1 VEQDDERGEVG
12 HEVVGKRRSSALSLL
27 VLALSCLLLG
37 VATGTARA
45 GPNLF
50 VGVDEDALK
59 SHPQQ
64 AVEIARDLGMSAF
77 RITLSWNR
85 GKTTLTTTDR
95 LQLQTAVYG
104 RAEMRIVLAVYG
116 PLAPVTAPLRD
127 EYCTYVRNVLNEFP
141 QINDVVI
148 WNEPNLSYWLPQ
160 FNPDGTS
167 AAPAAYE
174 ALLAHCYDVLHA
186 ARPTINVIAPAT
198 SLWGNDNPLAVSN
211 VSHSPVNFI
220 REMGAAY
227 RASGRDRPIFDTFGH
242 HPHPGDASERP
253 WKVHPGTQISEGDL
267 NKLIQVLRDEFLGT
281 AQPVPGNGLSI
292 WYLEDGYQT
301 TIDQAKLPFYSGY
314 ENWPH
319 TIPDYAGG
327 EPDWPPPS
335 ADSPAPDQWTQI
347 IDAVRLA
354 YCQPYVGAYFNFLLW
369 DESSLRGW
377 QSGMLWADGTPK
389 DSYPAFKKVIH
400 EVDEGKVD
408 CAHLKGG
415 PVSPTPPSAVSA
427 GAGTRGGPSGTQRAR
442 LRYTG
447 TRIGAF
453 GFVKLR
459 ARLTRAADGR
469 PIAGRLV
476 VFKIAATRIKARS
489 NKRGV
494 VKAAVGL
501 PLSPGRGHLDV
512 RFAGDSVFRPAW
524 ARIVLNVLN
533 SPASVRSEGFLRL
546 PGGRRTSFRILSHGR
561 RVQGAFRF
569 RSHSIR
575 LEVARLDALG
585 VGPGGRSAWFAGRGK
600 RGQAFFVYVRK
611 RRQGGANFQVWV
623 SGTRRNGHGR
633 VVAGRV
639 LIHRVG

>member
-1 VEQDDERGEVG
+1 
-12 HEVVGKRRSSALSLL
+12 

-37 VATGTARA
+37 VAAGAARA
-45 GPNLF
+45 GPNFF

-59 SHPQQ
+59 SRPEQ
-64 AVEIARDLGMSAF
+64 AVGVARDLGMSAF
-77 RITLSWNR
+77 RITLPWYT
-85 GKTTLTTTDR
+85 GETKLAATDR
-95 LQLQTAVYG
+95 SELQTAVYG
-104 RAEMRIVLAVYG
+104 RAEMRVVLAVYG
-116 PLAPVTAPLRD
+116 PFAPITLALRD

-141 QINDVVI
+141 QINDVII
-148 WNEPNLSYWLPQ
+148 WNEPNLAYWLPQ
-160 FNPDGTS
+160 FNSDGTS

-174 ALLAHCYDVLHA
+174 ALLAHCYDILHA
-186 ARPTINVIAPAT
+186 TRPTINVIAPAT

-267 NKLIQVLRDEFLGT
+267 NKLVQVLRDEFLGT

-301 TIDQAKLPFYSGY
+301 TINGAKLPFYSGY

-319 TIPDYAGG
+319 TIPDYAGS
-327 EPDWPPPS
+327 EPEWPPPP

-354 YCQPYVGAYFNFLLW
+354 YCQPYVSAYFNFLLW
-369 DESSLRGW
+369 DESPLTGW

-389 DSYPAFKKVIH
+389 ASYPAFKQVIH

-415 PVSPTPPSAVSA
+415 PVSPAPAQATGVSG
-427 GAGTRGGPSGTQRAR
+427 GAGTQGRATQRAR

-459 ARLTRAADGR
+459 AKLTRAAGGR

-476 VFKIAATRIKARS
+476 VFKFAGTRITGRS

-494 VKAAVGL
+494 VNAAVGL
-501 PLSPGRGHLDV
+501 PLSPGRGYLRV
-512 RFAGDSVFRPAW
+512 RFAGDSVFGPAW
-524 ARIVLNVLN
+524 ARIFLNVLN

-546 PGGRRTSFRILSHGR
+546 PAGRRTSFRMLYKR
-561 RVQGAFRF
+561 RKVRGVFRF
-569 RSHSIR
+569 QSHSIGVEATR
-575 LEVARLDALG
+575 LNALG

-600 RGQAFFVYVRK
+600 GGQVFFAYVRE
-611 RRQGGANFQVWV
+611 RRRGGANFQLWV

-639 LIHRVG
+639 LIHRVR